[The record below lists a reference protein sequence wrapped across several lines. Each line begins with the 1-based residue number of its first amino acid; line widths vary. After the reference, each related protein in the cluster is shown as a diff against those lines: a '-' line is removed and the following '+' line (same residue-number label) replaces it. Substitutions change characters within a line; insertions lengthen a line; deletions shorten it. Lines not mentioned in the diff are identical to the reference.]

1 MVADGTKIADKE
13 ITLDY
18 LVGPNVITNILKWG
32 RGKQKNQDQTDDIMR
47 KARLILIGF
56 EYRRGP

>member
-13 ITLDY
+13 TTLDY